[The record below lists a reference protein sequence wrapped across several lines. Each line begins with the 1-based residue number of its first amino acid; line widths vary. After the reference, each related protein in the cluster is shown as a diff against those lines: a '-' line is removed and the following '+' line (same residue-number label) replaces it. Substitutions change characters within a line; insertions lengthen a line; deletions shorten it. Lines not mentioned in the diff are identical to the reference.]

1 MLEKILK
8 SELFK
13 VSLFTGF
20 ATLVKMVTAYFL
32 AKVIAV
38 YLGPSG
44 LGVIGQLSS
53 FLAILA
59 VISTGAIN
67 NGIVK
72 NLASIGNSDFSNQQ
86 KVIKV
91 ALVITF
97 LLTSLTSLALVLFA
111 TFFTELVFGIN
122 SDLNW
127 VFLVLAIVLIFQAL
141 FSLFSSILNG
151 LKAFKIFNFLSII
164 SSITSLLFCLTLI
177 HLYGKNGALLALVSY
192 QAIVCV
198 FLLFIGKHI
207 PQLEWKAIWKI
218 KFDYIA
224 FQSLAKFSLMTL
236 ISAISVPVVQ
246 LVVRKIILINSGSDE
261 VGFYEGMNRIS
272 SLYLSVI
279 TTTFSVYYLP
289 KLSELGEDNLLGI
302 EIRNGLKIILP
313 VTAAIGLLAY
323 ATKSIIIR
331 IVLTPEFNPISTY
344 FLPQAIGDF
353 FRVASWL
360 IAFVMIA
367 KSKVKMYIITE
378 IVFSIT
384 MVLLAYLL
392 VPLFGGIGSIYAYMV
407 NMFFYLITMLFLFK
421 GLVFRKL
428 V

>member
-1 MLEKILK
+1 
-8 SELFK
+8 
-13 VSLFTGF
+13 
-20 ATLVKMVTAYFL
+20 
-32 AKVIAV
+32 
-38 YLGPSG
+38 
-44 LGVIGQLSS
+44 
-53 FLAILA
+53 
-59 VISTGAIN
+59 
-67 NGIVK
+67 
-72 NLASIGNSDFSNQQ
+72 
-86 KVIKV
+86 
-91 ALVITF
+91 
-97 LLTSLTSLALVLFA
+97 
-111 TFFTELVFGIN
+111 
-122 SDLNW
+122 
-127 VFLVLAIVLIFQAL
+127 
-141 FSLFSSILNG
+141 
-151 LKAFKIFNFLSII
+151 
-164 SSITSLLFCLTLI
+164 
-177 HLYGKNGALLALVSY
+177 VSY

>member
-192 QAIVCV
+192 QAI
-198 FLLFIGKHI
+198 
-207 PQLEWKAIWKI
+207 
-218 KFDYIA
+218 
-224 FQSLAKFSLMTL
+224 
-236 ISAISVPVVQ
+236 
-246 LVVRKIILINSGSDE
+246 
-261 VGFYEGMNRIS
+261 
-272 SLYLSVI
+272 
-279 TTTFSVYYLP
+279 
-289 KLSELGEDNLLGI
+289 
-302 EIRNGLKIILP
+302 
-313 VTAAIGLLAY
+313 
-323 ATKSIIIR
+323 
-331 IVLTPEFNPISTY
+331 
-344 FLPQAIGDF
+344 
-353 FRVASWL
+353 
-360 IAFVMIA
+360 
-367 KSKVKMYIITE
+367 
-378 IVFSIT
+378 
-384 MVLLAYLL
+384 
-392 VPLFGGIGSIYAYMV
+392 
-407 NMFFYLITMLFLFK
+407 
-421 GLVFRKL
+421 
-428 V
+428 